1 MYYSI
6 IYEHNQKGYL
16 LNTYS
21 QKLPALELL
30 QSILDDFSKNNYVL
44 SNKVYKI
51 ENKFPLSRTYPI
63 LTHQKNIKSTE
74 SYKVVFMLELDNSF
88 IYHIESTN
96 EQLNVQELSRNDN
109 ESVQHI
115 SKQLNEEITI
125 NLN

>member
-6 IYEHNQKGYL
+6 IYEYNQKGYL

-21 QKLPALELL
+21 NKLPALELL
-30 QSILDDFSKNNYVL
+30 QSILDDFSNNNYVL
-44 SNKVYKI
+44 SNKVYNV

-74 SYKVVFMLELDNSF
+74 SYKVLFMLELDNSV
-88 IYHIESTN
+88 IYHIEATN
-96 EQLNVQELSRNDN
+96 EQLNVQELYRNNN